1 MSNTLTITFAAV
13 SPAPQGGYRVKY
25 WPTNSPASVT
35 TITPNPT
42 SSPVVIT
49 GLDGTSYS
57 GTVEASCGGGN
68 YSTPTSFTGVA
79 GSSGAA
85 TLSIGTTC
93 SAGYGNYNL
102 NGTVGNIVRVRLAVS
117 GLLTPTST
125 SWLSASMGS
134 TSPNFTASG
143 TTGCY
148 QPGASTGVSLNIYKN
163 ITIPVGGVVNINTS
177 IFTNNSTASM
187 MSASLTIMSVNGGNN
202 TSTGTTTLNGVCVG
216 NSSTGGSCPGASYI
230 GD

>member
-1 MSNTLTITFAAV
+1 MPNTLTITFAET
-13 SPAPQGGYRVKY
+13 SPDPQGGYRVTY
-25 WPTNSPASVT
+25 WPTGSPASATV
-35 TITPNPT
+35 ITPNPT

-49 GLDGTSYS
+49 GLNGTSYS
-57 GTVEASCGGGN
+57 GTVEAACGGGN
-68 YSTPTSFTGVA
+68 YSTPATFTGTA

-85 TLSIGTTC
+85 TLAVGTTC
-93 SAGYGNYNL
+93 SNGYGNYTL
-102 NGTVGNIVRVRLAVS
+102 TGTVGNIVRVRLAIS
-117 GLLTPTST
+117 GLLTPTSI
-125 SWLSASMGS
+125 SWVSASMGS
-134 TSPNFTASG
+134 TSPNFSASG

-148 QPGASTGVSLNIYKN
+148 QPGSSQGVTLNLFKN

-187 MSASLTIMSVNGGNN
+187 MSASLTIMTVNGGNN

-216 NSSTGGSCPGASYI
+216 NSSTGGTCPGASYI